1 MLRAVWSAKWY
12 ILLGLLA
19 FILIVV
25 ATTPIHFLWKYAEPY
40 ARDLPVRIQ
49 NPTGTLWQGRADVG
63 VPQAGTIAADWELSP
78 LSLLLGNADLAINA
92 EGENI
97 RLTGA
102 AQATGLYAG
111 LPERVIIED
120 LNGYLDSSA
129 LAPLLMQA
137 RANLDGSFE
146 LSRLNAD
153 ISIADQGINDISG
166 QLVYSGGQLRARV
179 ERQSIDTELPM
190 LVANIVMDGP
200 KVTVPVA
207 TADGDPL
214 GQLFLQEDGWGGM
227 TVLRR
232 AVDIAGQSWPDK
244 QADADT
250 VIFEVSQKFL

>member
-207 TADGDPL
+207 TADGEPL

-244 QADADT
+244 
-250 VIFEVSQKFL
+250 

>member
-97 RLTGA
+97 RLSGA

-111 LPERVIIED
+111 MPERVIIED

-166 QLVYSGGQLRARV
+166 QLVYSGGELRALV

-207 TADGDPL
+207 TADGEPL

>member
-1 MLRAVWSAKWY
+1 M
-12 ILLGLLA
+12 
-19 FILIVV
+19 
-25 ATTPIHFLWKYAEPY
+25 
-40 ARDLPVRIQ
+40 
-49 NPTGTLWQGRADVG
+49 
-63 VPQAGTIAADWELSP
+63 
-78 LSLLLGNADLAINA
+78 
-92 EGENI
+92 
-97 RLTGA
+97 
-102 AQATGLYAG
+102 
-111 LPERVIIED
+111 PERVIIED

-207 TADGDPL
+207 TADGEPL

>member
-19 FILIVV
+19 FTLIVV

-40 ARDLPVRIQ
+40 ARELPVRIQ
-49 NPTGTLWQGRADVG
+49 NPTGTLWQGHADIG
-63 VPQAGTIAADWELSP
+63 VPRAGTIAANWQLNP
-78 LSLLLGNADLAINA
+78 VSLLLGNADLAIDA
-92 EGENI
+92 EGDSV

-102 AQATGLYAG
+102 AQATGLYG
-111 LPERVIIED
+111 GIPERIIIED

-137 RANLDGSFE
+137 RANLEGSFE

-153 ISIADQGINDISG
+153 ISLADKVIKDISG
-166 QLVYSGGQLRARV
+166 QVVYSGGQLNARV
-179 ERQSIDTELPM
+179 ERQSVDTELPM
-190 LVANIVMDGP
+190 LVANIMMNGP

-207 TADGDPL
+207 TAEGDPL

>member
-129 LAPLLMQA
+129 LAPLLMHA

-207 TADGDPL
+207 TADGEPL

>member
-19 FILIVV
+19 FILTVV
-25 ATTPIHFLWKYAEPY
+25 ATTPIHFIWKYAEPY

-92 EGENI
+92 EGDNI

-111 LPERVIIED
+111 MPERVIIED

-137 RANLDGSFE
+137 RANLEGSFE

-153 ISIADQGINDISG
+153 ISLADQGINDISG
-166 QLVYSGGQLRARV
+166 QVVYSGGQLSARV

-207 TADGDPL
+207 TADGEPL

>member
-111 LPERVIIED
+111 MPERVIIED

-129 LAPLLMQA
+129 LAPLLM
-137 RANLDGSFE
+137 
-146 LSRLNAD
+146 
-153 ISIADQGINDISG
+153 
-166 QLVYSGGQLRARV
+166 
-179 ERQSIDTELPM
+179 
-190 LVANIVMDGP
+190 
-200 KVTVPVA
+200 
-207 TADGDPL
+207 
-214 GQLFLQEDGWGGM
+214 
-227 TVLRR
+227 
-232 AVDIAGQSWPDK
+232 
-244 QADADT
+244 
-250 VIFEVSQKFL
+250 

>member
-19 FILIVV
+19 FILTVV

-63 VPQAGTIAADWELSP
+63 VPQAGTIATDWKLSP
-78 LSLLLGNADLAINA
+78 LSLLLGNADLALNA

-111 LPERVIIED
+111 MPARVIIED

>member
-1 MLRAVWSAKWY
+1 M
-12 ILLGLLA
+12 
-19 FILIVV
+19 V

-207 TADGDPL
+207 TADGEPL

>member
-78 LSLLLGNADLAINA
+78 LSLLLGNADLALNA

-111 LPERVIIED
+111 MPARVIIED

-207 TADGDPL
+207 TADGDHL

>member
-78 LSLLLGNADLAINA
+78 LPLLLGNADLAINA

-102 AQATGLYAG
+102 ALATGLYAG

-207 TADGDPL
+207 TADGEPL

-250 VIFEVSQKFL
+250 VFFEVSQKFL

>member
-111 LPERVIIED
+111 MPERVIIED

-153 ISIADQGINDISG
+153 ISLADQGINDISG
-166 QLVYSGGQLRARV
+166 QVVYSGGQLRARV

-207 TADGDPL
+207 TADGEPL

>member
-78 LSLLLGNADLAINA
+78 LPLLLGNADLAINA

-207 TADGDPL
+207 TADGEPL

>member
-207 TADGDPL
+207 TADGEPL

>member
-49 NPTGTLWQGRADVG
+49 NPTGTLWQGRADIG
-63 VPQAGTIAADWELSP
+63 VPQAGTIAAGWELSP

-179 ERQSIDTELPM
+179 ERQAIDTELPM

-207 TADGDPL
+207 TADGEPL

>member
-78 LSLLLGNADLAINA
+78 LSLLFGNADLAINA

-111 LPERVIIED
+111 MPERVIIED

-137 RANLDGSFE
+137 RASLDGSFE

-153 ISIADQGINDISG
+153 ISLADQGINDMSG

-207 TADGDPL
+207 TADGEPL

>member
-40 ARDLPVRIQ
+40 ARDLSVRIQ

-207 TADGDPL
+207 TADGEPL
-214 GQLFLQEDGWGGM
+214 GQLFLQEDGWGDM